1 MSYKITTTYTKTT
14 ETPENAFKT
23 IPVLKPDENAT
34 QEQITALQNAYPVQ
48 YEMHIVQDQLII
60 SFTYN
65 SEQDYNTASN
75 DSIVKALVERRK
87 AWAESNKL
95 TFDLRVL

>member
-1 MSYKITTTYTKTT
+1 MSYQIIITFEKTT
-14 ETPENAFKT
+14 ETPENAFNT
-23 IPVLKPDENAT
+23 IPVLKPDENVT

-48 YEMHIVQDQLII
+48 YEMRIVQNQLIM

-75 DSIVKALVERRK
+75 DSISRALIERRT
-87 AWAESNKL
+87 AWAELNKI
-95 TFDLRVL
+95 TVTRRVI